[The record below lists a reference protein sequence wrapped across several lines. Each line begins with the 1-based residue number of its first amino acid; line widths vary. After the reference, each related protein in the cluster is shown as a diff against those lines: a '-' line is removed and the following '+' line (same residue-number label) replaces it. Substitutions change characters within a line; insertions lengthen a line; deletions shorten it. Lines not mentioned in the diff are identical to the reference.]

1 MSSIMSSILF
11 STVLR
16 LLFFLLFCLHIR
28 ILLCFQFC
36 FQLCNPYCLSFC
48 LLFLIKVCLP
58 FWLPVCLPITIY
70 VLEQH
75 PVDSSKNYLP
85 FHLYFLLYCIQKYV
99 LFPFASYPALSGN
112 LPSQRSYP
120 QTFCNSSFRQNRKFE
135 NRLCSK
141 QFLSF
146 NLNSRV
152 PVSRSRRTNLYLCK

>member
-11 STVLR
+11 STVIR

-99 LFPFASYPALSGN
+99 LFPFASYPALAGN
-112 LPSQRSYP
+112 LPSLFGNPVFVKTAS
-120 QTFCNSSFRQNRKFE
+120 RKFE

-146 NLNSRV
+146 NLNSRF
-152 PVSRSRRTNLYLCK
+152 PVSRSRRTNL